1 MDAVPIDAP
10 PAPSWM
16 ATQPS
21 WSGPAICPHT
31 LQALPAVQQGSS
43 GEATGAFVARGMRSA
58 GEASRPARA
67 VIMTAARI
75 EIEYR

>member
-10 PAPSWM
+10 PAPSCTAM
-16 ATQPS
+16 QPS
-21 WSGPAICPHT
+21 WSGPAICPQT
-31 LQALPAVQQGSS
+31 LQALPVAQQGSR
-43 GEATGAFVARGMRSA
+43 GEATGAFAARGMSSA
-58 GEASRPARA
+58 GEARSPARA